1 MRFYFLS
8 IAITSILA
16 QENPVF
22 PHEIVSLSGEL
33 IPMKKLARNKTVCI
47 ITVKSAQC
55 LVCREQLVRIKKK
68 LHEFSTCNLTFLVL
82 VSGDPADIH
91 AMKNSTEFPFPFI
104 SNDQYAI
111 AEKYELIQGAYQLM
125 PAVFI
130 LNPDQSMR
138 WIQRGRSSGFYSD
151 KILIDY
157 LDCAN
162 WI

>member
-8 IAITSILA
+8 IAITCIVA

-33 IPMKKLARNKTVCI
+33 IPMEKLARNKTVCI

-55 LVCREQLVRIKKK
+55 PVCREQLVRIKKK
-68 LHEFSTCNLTFLVL
+68 LHEFSKCNLTFLVL
-82 VSGDPADIH
+82 APGDPRDIH
-91 AMKNSTEFPFPFI
+91 AMKKSTEFPFPFI

-111 AEKYELIQGAYQLM
+111 AEKYGLVQTADQLM

-130 LNPDQSMR
+130 LNPDLSMR

-157 LDCAN
+157 LDCSN

>member
-33 IPMKKLARNKTVCI
+33 IPMEKLARNKTVCV
-47 ITVKSAQC
+47 ITVKSPQC
-55 LVCREQLVRIKKK
+55 PVCQEQLVRIKKK

-82 VSGDPADIH
+82 APGNPVDIY
-91 AMKNSTEFPFPFI
+91 AMKKFTEFPFSFI

-111 AEKYELIQGAYQLM
+111 AEKYGLVQTADQLM

-130 LNPDQSMR
+130 LNPDLSMR
-138 WIQRGRSSGFYSD
+138 WIHRGRSSGFYSD

-157 LDCAN
+157 LDCRN